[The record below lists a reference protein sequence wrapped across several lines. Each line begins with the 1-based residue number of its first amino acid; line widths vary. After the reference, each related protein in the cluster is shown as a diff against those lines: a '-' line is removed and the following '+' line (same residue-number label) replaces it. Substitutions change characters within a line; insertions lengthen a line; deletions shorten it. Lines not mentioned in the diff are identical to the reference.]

1 MKAVDRSEQ
10 QTSEPPVILV
20 DGLKKSY
27 GELVALRGVSFSVW
41 RGEVFGLLGPN
52 GAGKTTTVEILE
64 GMRTADA
71 GTAIIAGIDVSTH
84 PREVKAVIGV
94 QLQSSAFFDRLTLTE
109 ILRTFASLYRSTVDP
124 AELLRTVQLEDRP
137 KSHYRELS
145 GGQKQRFSIA
155 VALVNDPPVV
165 FLDEPTTGLDPQARR
180 HMWEQIRTLQAAGK
194 TIILTT
200 HYMEEA
206 QELCDRLA
214 IMDGGAIVALD
225 SPVALIDQLLARGF
239 ESERERSTDVRGA
252 NLEDVFLDLTG
263 TNLREG

>member
-1 MKAVDRSEQ
+1 MTVVDPPKKR
-10 QTSEPPVILV
+10 TSDPPVILV
-20 DGLKKSY
+20 DGLTKSY

-41 RGEVFGLLGPN
+41 KGEVFGLLGPN
-52 GAGKTTTVEILE
+52 GAGKTTTIEILE

-71 GTAIIAGIDVSTH
+71 GTATIAGIDVATH
-84 PREVKAVIGV
+84 PQKVKAIIGV
-94 QLQSSAFFDRLTLTE
+94 QLQSSSFFDRLSLTE
-109 ILRTFASLYRSTVDP
+109 ILRTFAALYRSSTEP
-124 AELLRTVQLEDRP
+124 AELLHAVQLDDRP
-137 KSHYRELS
+137 KSKYSELS

-200 HYMEEA
+200 HYMDEA

-239 ESERERSTDVRGA
+239 EREREKLQDARGA

-263 TNLREG
+263 KKLREG